1 VDDLPRLALAAGVSL
16 AATWLV
22 FLVLL
27 AAWRPRGMDLR
38 EAKRLVPDVVRL
50 VRAVSADPATAVKVR
65 RRLGLLLAY
74 LALPI
79 DLVPDFLPVLGYAD
93 DVVIIAVV
101 LRSIVRA
108 VGPDVIDRHW
118 TGTSA
123 GLAVVRRLAGLSD
136 R

>member
-1 VDDLPRLALAAGVSL
+1 MDDLPRLALAAGVSL